1 MNRKSID
8 EKTIMA
14 SLPKI
19 AVRPETEEVPTIL
32 GPETLVVA
40 VPMKPAWLASRAAR
54 AVETTK
60 QQRPPPLISRADKM
74 GVLAESRS
82 TATVAEGA
90 HPPWAMHLWHWPTR
104 AALYG
109 ASTSLAIHLTL
120 LVLLAMF
127 AISGKPVAI
136 LSTVEVEFGNPGGDT
151 IFDSNLEASLE
162 MEGGHEAAPLQLPD
176 LDPSFSQDAF
186 SVNAGE
192 TLDGIVNGTGL
203 GDGRG
208 FGEGT
213 GRGSDTGTGL
223 PAINVPS
230 FAVSK
235 GSFSAWTEPR
245 DPDPGQQYVIVIQV
259 RLPKTLREYR
269 ASDLTGMVIG
279 TDLYKQVIKF
289 KSTEKFPVNEGA
301 VEVRVSVP
309 GAAKL
314 VRDTI
319 RIESRLLREKQI
331 LKIEF

>member
-1 MNRKSID
+1 
-8 EKTIMA
+8 MA

-40 VPMKPAWLASRAAR
+40 VPKKPAWLASRTAR
-54 AVETTK
+54 TVETTK
-60 QQRPPPLISRADKM
+60 PQGPPPLINLADKK
-74 GVLAESRS
+74 GVRTESRS
-82 TATVAEGA
+82 APTVTEDV
-90 HPPWAMHLWHWPTR
+90 HTPSVMHLLHWPKR

-109 ASTSLAIHLTL
+109 VSMSLAIHLAL
-120 LVLLAMF
+120 LVSLAMF
-127 AISGKPVAI
+127 AVGGKPVVI
-136 LSTVEVEFGNPGGDT
+136 LSSVEVEFGNPGGDT

-162 MEGGHEAAPLQLPD
+162 MEGGHEAAPLEISD
-176 LDPSFSQDAF
+176 LNLNAALDAF
-186 SVNAGE
+186 SVNSGE
-192 TLDGIVNGTGL
+192 ALDGIVNGTGV

-208 FGEGT
+208 YGEGT